1 MALIDRRDDWTTHP
15 SINIPRD
22 PSEVFL
28 KGLTI
33 VIDPGH
39 GGTDG
44 GNVSTRP
51 AAYKAG
57 RGGEREANINLRVA
71 LILERLLKEAGVNI
85 ILTRHGDD
93 TLSLSE
99 RSAVANNVVRPD
111 GGVGAD
117 LFVSIH
123 HNAGSRTANFTSTFY
138 HGDID
143 DCEPDADVARYLCFE
158 LARQMRTQHAKT
170 APIFSSFLMYDTGFG
185 VLRTCNVPAV
195 LLECSFFSE
204 PDEEKRLID
213 PTYNLREAYA
223 IYLGLCQWAYCGRP
237 TQTTPQISRGLDGQ
251 LVLTTTLNEGLPR
264 WWGVDRNRIV
274 SSTVR
279 VTLDGLDVQ
288 QIYNESTR
296 TLHATLPSTA
306 ANGQH
311 VVTIHHANFLKNH
324 NWPQRYELATGSDG
338 QIHATTLPA
347 YRGRAIGTPSS
358 TGPSTRPRSR

>member
-1 MALIDRRDDWTTHP
+1 
-15 SINIPRD
+15 
-22 PSEVFL
+22 
-28 KGLTI
+28 
-33 VIDPGH
+33 
-39 GGTDG
+39 
-44 GNVSTRP
+44 
-51 AAYKAG
+51 
-57 RGGEREANINLRVA
+57 
-71 LILERLLKEAGVNI
+71 
-85 ILTRHGDD
+85 
-93 TLSLSE
+93 
-99 RSAVANNVVRPD
+99 
-111 GGVGAD
+111 
-117 LFVSIH
+117 
-123 HNAGSRTANFTSTFY
+123 
-138 HGDID
+138 
-143 DCEPDADVARYLCFE
+143 
-158 LARQMRTQHAKT
+158 
-170 APIFSSFLMYDTGFG
+170 
-185 VLRTCNVPAV
+185 V

-251 LVLTTTLNEGLPR
+251 LVLATTLNEGLPR

-306 ANGQH
+306 TNGTH

-324 NWPQRYELATGSDG
+324 NWPQRYEVVAGSDG

-347 YRGRAIGTPSS
+347 YRGRAIGKPPS
-358 TGPSTRPRSR
+358 TGPSTRGRSR